1 MYHIHN
7 TLTRFNEKRSVRH
20 AASCRMILVAEVSVA
35 SSYYAIVGVA
45 YAWPIS
51 SVGLYCHISLLL
63 VNLYACKVKYN
74 VHIQKKLGGIVTSQK
89 TRPMSS

>member
-1 MYHIHN
+1 M
-7 TLTRFNEKRSVRH
+7 
-20 AASCRMILVAEVSVA
+20 LVAEVSVA

-74 VHIQKKLGGIVTSQK
+74 VHIQKN
-89 TRPMSS
+89 